1 MPGSTFPPA
10 ELSFA
15 QPRPRS
21 CALYRAH
28 AVVDEPRFFNLE
40 GDIGPGPQM
49 TRDLLG
55 VTARDSPRGTR

>member
-1 MPGSTFPPA
+1 MTALTLRSGRAARDARQYISPA

-40 GDIGPGPQM
+40 GDIGPD
-49 TRDLLG
+49 R
-55 VTARDSPRGTR
+55 R